1 MAEITSYPTAIPKSG
16 DYLLGAQVGE
26 PGANP
31 ATPTKKFTVGSVS
44 GAPSN
49 NGILFNHIGMNI
61 TWQRGD
67 VNAYVQ
73 SSRVG
78 TGYTDLIYPKLYISF
93 ENLDL
98 ESGSTYSLLME
109 RFKPYRTALEGTVK
123 VYRPGSFKR
132 MSNNG
137 VASPFDQR
145 VFELPITTTSGEYF
159 DFKFDLYYTSGS
171 YGFPYISGI
180 SGKTGSTQNK
190 TKQYL
195 GFRII
200 KRTGGQEVI
209 SPIIAKLIM
218 LGIREDVP
226 AGVGPS
232 ISFAPY

>member
-1 MAEITSYPTAIPKSG
+1 MAEITSYPTATPKSG

-44 GAPSN
+44 GTPSN
-49 NGILFNHIGMNI
+49 NGILFNHVGMDI

-67 VNAYVQ
+67 NTAYVQ

-93 ENLDL
+93 DNLDL

-109 RFKPYRTALEGTVK
+109 RFKPYRTAQTNGLTVYK
-123 VYRPGSFKR
+123 PASFKR
-132 MSNNG
+132 MSNAG
-137 VASPFDQR
+137 AAPPFDQR

-159 DFKFDLYYTSGS
+159 DFKFDLYYSSGGF
-171 YGFPYISGI
+171 GFPAPSGFG
-180 SGKTGSTQNK
+180 GKGSFDNK

-195 GFRII
+195 AFRII
-200 KRTGGQEVI
+200 KKTNGQEEI
-209 SPIIAKLIM
+209 SPIIEKLIM
-218 LGIREDVP
+218 IGVKEEPASGIR
-226 AGVGPS
+226 PS
-232 ISFAPY
+232 ITFAPY